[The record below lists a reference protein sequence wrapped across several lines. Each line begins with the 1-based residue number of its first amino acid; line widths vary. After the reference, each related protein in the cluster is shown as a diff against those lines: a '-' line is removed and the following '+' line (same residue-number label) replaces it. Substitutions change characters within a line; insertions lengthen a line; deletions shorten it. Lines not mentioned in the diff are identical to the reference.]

1 MKEDRKQ
8 GSFLKQVSDHIAAR
22 CISLRCVISTAG
34 RHLFQV
40 ILKISQ
46 SLRSFEITPFVF
58 REALVLV
65 LLFSAV
71 GITCAETV
79 TYKDKLGRTV
89 SVPLP
94 IKRAVFFQTYELIPT
109 LGIWDKVVGIGRYAY
124 TNDLMKAAKPDIE
137 RAIPSAGSGI
147 DINMEELLKM
157 KPDIVI
163 TWTSRPEQVS
173 FMEAKGLRVIAV
185 YPESLSE
192 LNEVMEVHGKI
203 FKKEKEIKR
212 TIAAMD
218 SIFGIIKKRVA
229 KIPAGKKQKI
239 IWISSRPNSVAGRI
253 GVTNDIL
260 TMIGGI
266 NPASSIP
273 QRTADVP
280 IERIIEWNPDVIFIW
295 GNAKYSAEDILK
307 NPQWRY
313 INAVK
318 SGRVFKAPEWSTW
331 SPRLS
336 LIALWMAMKTYPQQ
350 FGDVNFDATS
360 DVFHRKVFGMPYR
373 MVHKIEN

>member
-1 MKEDRKQ
+1 MHKVLQ
-8 GSFLKQVSDHIAAR
+8 
-22 CISLRCVISTAG
+22 
-34 RHLFQV
+34 HLS
-40 ILKISQ
+40 IRML
-46 SLRSFEITPFVF
+46 FVF
-58 REALVLV
+58 ILFPV
-65 LLFSAV
+65 LLSGSV
-71 GITCAETV
+71 VHAETV

-124 TNDLMKAAKPDIE
+124 ANDLIKAVKPDIE
-137 RAIPSAGSGI
+137 QTIPSAGSGI
-147 DINMEELLKM
+147 DVNMEVLLKL

-173 FMEAKGLRVIAV
+173 FMEKKGLRVIAV
-185 YPESLSE
+185 YPESISE
-192 LNEVMEVHGKI
+192 LYEVMECHGKI

-218 SIFGIIKKRVA
+218 GIFGMIKKRVS
-229 KIPAGKKQKI
+229 KIPAGKKQKVL
-239 IWISSRPNSVAGRI
+239 WIGSRPNAVAGRI

-273 QRTADVP
+273 QRNADVS

-295 GNAKYSAEDILK
+295 GNAKYTAEDILK
-307 NPQWRY
+307 NPQWRS

-318 SGRVFKAPEWSTW
+318 SRRVFKAPEWSTW

-336 LIALWMAMKTYPQQ
+336 LVALWMAMKTYPQHCR
-350 FGDVNFDATS
+350 GIHFDATA
-360 DVFHRKVFGMPYR
+360 DVFYRKVFGIPYR
-373 MVHKIEN
+373 MVHRIEN